1 MTLAFRLLPL
11 CLLPLCVSACVVPI
25 GGAEVGDLRVTWSF
39 DGSQRCAEVGV
50 DNVIVQLIE
59 EGKEGE
65 GARAFGL
72 TAECITGSM
81 VIPDVVAGKYTMTAV
96 GEGEVAV
103 FNNGRGAVVEVI
115 ANDEAEVEAPLKL
128 ANGEVVS
135 RIEFQYRFED
145 EALCSVAGVTTI
157 RAQVIDENGIGIA
170 GSDTDCVAG
179 LAAVEG
185 IRIGSHTL
193 LVEAL
198 DGDGNTLFVS
208 PPERR
213 SLTGLQA
220 GETLRLDPLNLTAAV
235 VDATVRYTF
244 GGVRFC
250 AQAGVANV
258 EAQLI
263 DSATDDVIDGQN
275 IDCVT
280 GRIEFLNVPAGT
292 YDLHLDGVD
301 ENGEV
306 QFTKDVRD
314 IAFAGATKDLGVI
327 DLVALSSQVEVR
339 FSLPDNES
347 CASLGITNVDV
358 RIRAQ
363 NGASTGA
370 TALCIEGQVTL
381 AGPAP
386 GAATIS
392 IEAQVGLDIVLTA
405 SRQLNL
411 APGENVVPLAL
422 TPIRT
427 VLDASWSF
435 KLVEVNDVAVVVDL
449 LDTRTTETRTTS
461 CRDVGVDNVLVTV
474 SRGNTLLDAVVTT
487 CDERRVEIPALP
499 LAGGS
504 VTVKYEGL
512 RELEGDSIFEVTRTV
527 ILGGPRTTD
536 IAELVPSIVFA
547 RVVWN
552 GDCGAAS
559 AATVDV
565 QVKANGVTEAG
576 INVACAQGTTVIAMP
591 RGTERSTVDISLRGV
606 DGQGAPRP
614 DAETVS
620 ADADNPVV
628 PGINTFRFGG
638 PQ

>member
-1 MTLAFRLLPL
+1 MTFASRLLPL

-72 TAECITGSM
+72 TAECIAGSM

-103 FNNGRGAVVEVI
+103 FNNGEGAVVEVV
-115 ANDEAEVEAPLKL
+115 ANNETAVEAPLKL

-135 RIEFQYRFED
+135 RVEFQYRFD
-145 EALCSVAGVTTI
+145 GEALCSAAGVTTI

-179 LAAVEG
+179 LATVEG
-185 IRIGSHTL
+185 IRIGNHTL
-193 LVEAL
+193 EVQAL
-198 DGDGNTLFVS
+198 DGDGNVLFVS
-208 PPERR
+208 PADRR
-213 SLTGLQA
+213 ALTGLQA
-220 GETLRLDPLNLTAAV
+220 GETLRLDPINLTAAV

-250 AQAGVANV
+250 AAAGVANV
-258 EAQLI
+258 QAQLI
-263 DSATDDVIDGQN
+263 DSATDVVVDGQN
-275 IDCVT
+275 VECVA

-292 YDLHLDGVD
+292 YDLHLDGID
-301 ENGEV
+301 GNDEV
-306 QFTKDVRD
+306 QFTKDLRD
-314 IAFAGATKDLGVI
+314 IEFAGAVKDLGVI

-339 FSLPDNES
+339 FTLPANES

-358 RIRAQ
+358 QI
-363 NGASTGA
+363 TDEDGA
-370 TALCIEGQVTL
+370 TTGTGVACIQGQVTLTGPAPGGATITIEGQV
-381 AGPAP
+381 G
-386 GAATIS
+386 
-392 IEAQVGLDIVLTA
+392 EDVVLTA
-405 SRQLNL
+405 SQLVNL
-411 APGENVVPLAL
+411 DPGENEVTLVL
-422 TPIRT
+422 TPVRT
-427 VLDASWSF
+427 VLDVSWSF
-435 KLVEVNDVAVVVDL
+435 NLVEQNDVAAGVAPI
-449 LDTRTTETRTTS
+449 ETPSTS
-461 CRDVGVDNVLVTV
+461 CRDADIDNVLVSV
-474 SRGNTLLDAVVTT
+474 SRGTTLLDAVVTT
-487 CDERRVEIPALP
+487 CDDRRVEIPALP
-499 LAGGS
+499 ITGGP

-512 RELEGDSIFEVTRTV
+512 REQEGDSIFEVTRTV
-527 ILGGPRTTD
+527 TLTGSRTVD
-536 IAELVPSIVFA
+536 LAVLEPSIVFA

-552 GDCGAAS
+552 GDCGAAN

-576 INVACAQGTTVIAMP
+576 INVPCAQGTSVIAMP
-591 RGTERSTVDISLRGV
+591 RGTEGSTVLISLRGV

-614 DAETVS
+614 TVETVL
-620 ADADNPVV
+620 ADNDNPVV
-628 PGINTFRFGG
+628 PGINTFRFAG